1 MITKIGI
8 CAGQILSFLEGYK
21 NKVSVGALFEK
32 IDSPYAV
39 ILMAL
44 GWLAREG
51 YVRIHG
57 ADSTKMYST
66 DFLKASVLL
75 QKASKEIDGQN

>member
-1 MITKIGI
+1 MITVIGI
-8 CAGQILSFLEGYK
+8 CSGEILAFLENHRNNASIGI
-21 NKVSVGALFEK
+21 LFEN
-32 IDSPYAV
+32 IDSSYVV
-39 ILMAL
+39 ILMTL